1 DRRPTPALRCGNV
14 SSARRVGGRVAA
26 GGQAGPGRAG
36 AATAGAA
43 VAVQAAAVVVQTG
56 MQAASEVAGSLDD
69 NDGMK
74 GHNQ

>member
-1 DRRPTPALRCGNV
+1 AWRATPGTPSFTAASMAFL
-14 SSARRVGGRVAA
+14 VAVWSVPA
-26 GGQAGPGRAG
+26 AAG

>member
-1 DRRPTPALRCGNV
+1 
-14 SSARRVGGRVAA
+14 
-26 GGQAGPGRAG
+26 
-36 AATAGAA
+36 

-56 MQAASEVAGSLDD
+56 MQAASEITNSLGD